1 VAEPTEL
8 EPAEAAG
15 YWLEVLRVAK
25 ALQRYYRPL
34 KMNYEVL
41 GNALPHLHTHLVPR
55 YLDDPAPGRPF
66 PFLGDERPCLPEEL
80 VQHDAAALRAML
92 AHPDSQP
99 Q

>member
-1 VAEPTEL
+1 MQ
-8 EPAEAAG
+8 
-15 YWLEVLRVAK
+15 

-41 GNALPHLHTHLVPR
+41 GNALPHLHPSRTSLPGR
-55 YLDDPAPGRPF
+55 PSPGRPF
-66 PFLGDERPCLPEEL
+66 PFLGDERPDLPEEL
-80 VQHDAAALRAML
+80 VQRDAAALRAML

>member
-8 EPAEAAG
+8 QAPEAAG
-15 YWLEVLRVAK
+15 YWLEVLRVAE
-25 ALQRYYRPL
+25 ALQRYYHPL

-66 PFLGDERPCLPEEL
+66 PHLGAERPDLPEDL
-80 VQHDAAALRAML
+80 VQRDAAALRAML
-92 AHPDSQP
+92 THPGSQP